1 MFVLITE
8 RSVPNHHAKAWTATI
23 QSSAL
28 ARDAM
33 VLNVVVDCIARAD
46 VMFQTFMFIT
56 SYWWHSKCYP
66 GLKTTFL
73 CPECGTPAFFLNF

>member
-1 MFVLITE
+1 MFILITE

-33 VLNVVVDCIARAD
+33 VLNVVVDCIARA
-46 VMFQTFMFIT
+46 
-56 SYWWHSKCYP
+56 
-66 GLKTTFL
+66 
-73 CPECGTPAFFLNF
+73 